1 MGYSGYMTWW
11 RRSNRPP
18 HTRAHAHHSLLLSL
32 QQKPPYKLLSTIWVY
47 VYIAIAVPWQV
58 ALFVLLQRFKFT
70 LHPGHVVDLK
80 AKIILTPKYGMVMDI
95 ADR

>member
-1 MGYSGYMTWW
+1 M
-11 RRSNRPP
+11 
-18 HTRAHAHHSLLLSL
+18 HAIPTDESAADATVPSMMR
-32 QQKPPYKLLSTIWVY
+32 KYF
-47 VYIAIAVPWQV
+47 YIAIAVPWQV